1 MSEKSRIKELYDHFD
16 ELNYGFR
23 PETREYQETARH
35 RTDSLERLLE
45 KIPPDL
51 QVLLDNYM
59 DMETSVV
66 LMEFKEVYRQG
77 VCFGVKLVSEAFV
90 TNMNK
95 AVTTEQEW

>member
-1 MSEKSRIKELYDHFD
+1 MREKSLLKELYDHFD
-16 ELNYGFR
+16 ELNYGFI

-45 KIPPDL
+45 KIPPEI
-51 QVLLDNYM
+51 QVLFDDYM

-66 LMEFKEVYRQG
+66 LMELKEVYRQG

-95 AVTTEQEW
+95 AITTEQDW